1 MKDGELDYHLLHDV
15 IERAQDLV
23 SDDSI
28 PRDVSYGVHVTLRSH
43 LNFLSLI
50 ILNVWNGNENIYIA
64 PERMGRKDEIAEV

>member
-28 PRDVSYGVHVTLRSH
+28 PRDVSYDVYVTLRSH

-50 ILNVWNGNENIYIA
+50 ILNV
-64 PERMGRKDEIAEV
+64 